1 MKKSK
6 IPYLFFAFFAVIIA
20 VDSYYIYLSQK
31 TWHGIV
37 GDSSNKFN
45 KTQYQPIIDKE
56 KKQNSLNWQVAI
68 NINNLSQR
76 KIKINISAKDKNLQ
90 TINFEKIIIDF
101 RRAGKEEFD
110 FSINK
115 NNINDIIVEFPDFGR
130 WQASYSLID
139 KKGNIYQDSKNY
151 LIK

>member
-6 IPYLFFAFFAVIIA
+6 IPYIFFAFFATIIA

-37 GDSSNKFN
+37 GNSSNKFN
-45 KTQYQPIIDKE
+45 KSQYQPIINKE
-56 KKQNSLNWQVAI
+56 KRQNSLNWQVAI

-76 KIKINISAKDKNLQ
+76 KIKIDISAKDKNSQ
-90 TINFEKIIIDF
+90 IINFEKIIIDF
-101 RRAGKEEFD
+101 RRAGKEKLD
-110 FSINK
+110 FSVNK
-115 NNINDIIVEFPDFGR
+115 NNINNIIVELPDSGR
-130 WQASYSLID
+130 WQASYTLID